1 MIYVIIGPTGSGK
14 TEVAIRLADILKA
27 PIINGDAFQ
36 IYQEMN
42 IGTAKISSDDPN
54 YKKHYLLDICSP
66 EKTYSVKD
74 YQDDF
79 RKTLS
84 LLNKTYN
91 NIIVCGGTGLYIKA
105 ALYDYVFNEEIPF
118 DMCQFS
124 SKNDEELYKELLSL
138 DKESALKIHPHNRK
152 RVLRALSIALTQ
164 DKNKS
169 EIEAEQ
175 KHHLIYDDVVFLMI
189 DTPRDILYENI
200 NKRVDKMFANGL
212 IKEVEYLFNKYNLSL
227 TAKAAIGYKE
237 VITYLDKQ
245 ISLEECIELI
255 KKRSRNYAKR
265 QFTFFNHQ
273 FDAIHYQDKE
283 ALIKDVSEGKYEK
296 HL

>member
-14 TEVAIRLADILKA
+14 TEVAIRLADLLKA

-84 LLNKTYN
+84 LLSKTYN

-118 DMCQFS
+118 DMSQFS
-124 SKNDEELYKELLSL
+124 LKNDEELYKELLSL

-212 IKEVEYLFNKYNLSL
+212 IREVKYLLNKYNLSL